1 LAACRR
7 RLLLLLPL
15 LLDDIAPRPATRPAA
30 RRLVPEENTIIT
42 IQLLVAAYAL
52 FSPVYFTSDTRMSE
66 EGEAATIDP
75 PAEDGGEQP
84 VADASASSV
93 IPGEGALEAGVVPTE
108 EQRAAVVKEE
118 DANAA
123 APPPDQVA
131 LAANEGTEADA
142 VGGNAAAADENGLA
156 AADENGLAAA
166 DENGLAAADE
176 NGLAAADENSLAA
189 ADENS
194 LAAADENSLA
204 AADEN
209 SLAAADENG
218 LAAAEENSLA
228 AAEENSLAAADE
240 NSLAAAEE
248 NGLAA
253 ADENSLAAEN
263 DLPAPSNGDA
273 SAEEAASGAQADE
286 RSDATELPAH
296 SEPAIVPPA
305 PHADAAPAKTKGS
318 PQFPLAQLTRSGD
331 LPYYTPAQ
339 VASHAVAADCWLSL
353 LGKVIDVTGVVR
365 SEHPELVQSI
375 VAAAGCDVS
384 HWFTKDGELKTVYDL
399 KSGLRRYQ
407 TPVQYPPSIITANLL

>member
-1 LAACRR
+1 
-7 RLLLLLPL
+7 
-15 LLDDIAPRPATRPAA
+15 
-30 RRLVPEENTIIT
+30 
-42 IQLLVAAYAL
+42 
-52 FSPVYFTSDTRMSE
+52 MSE

-84 VADASASSV
+84 VADASPSSV
-93 IPGEGALEAGVVPTE
+93 IPGEEALEEGVVPTE
-108 EQRAAVVKEE
+108 EQQAAVVKEE

-142 VGGNAAAADENGLA
+142 VGGNAAAADEN
-156 AADENGLAAA
+156 
-166 DENGLAAADE
+166 
-176 NGLAAADENSLAA
+176 SLAA

-209 SLAAADENG
+209 SLAAA
-218 LAAAEENSLA
+218 A
-228 AAEENSLAAADE
+228 ENSLAAADE
-240 NSLAAAEE
+240 NSLAAA
-248 NGLAA
+248 
-253 ADENSLAAEN
+253 DENSLAAEN
-263 DLPAPSNGDA
+263 DPPAPSNGDA
-273 SAEEAASGAQADE
+273 SAEEAASDAQADE

-305 PHADAAPAKTKGS
+305 PLADAAPVKTKGS

-353 LGKVIDVTGVVR
+353 LGKVIDVTDVVR

-407 TPVQYPPSIITANLL
+407 TPVQCPLQLLPQTCCNMHYRATCRCCTRRRRIPTHRSTCRSPSRGGAKRSSLSGC

>member
-1 LAACRR
+1 
-7 RLLLLLPL
+7 
-15 LLDDIAPRPATRPAA
+15 
-30 RRLVPEENTIIT
+30 
-42 IQLLVAAYAL
+42 
-52 FSPVYFTSDTRMSE
+52 MSE

-93 IPGEGALEAGVVPTE
+93 IPGEGALEEGVVPTE
-108 EQRAAVVKEE
+108 EQQAAVVKEE

-142 VGGNAAAADENGLA
+142 VVGNAAAADDNGLA
-156 AADENGLAAA
+156 AADENSSAAADENSLAAVEENSLAAAEENSLAAA
-166 DENGLAAADE
+166 DENGVAAADE
-176 NGLAAADENSLAA
+176 NGVAAADENSLAA

-194 LAAADENSLA
+194 
-204 AADEN
+204 
-209 SLAAADENG
+209 

-228 AAEENSLAAADE
+228 AAEENSLAAAD
-240 NSLAAAEE
+240 E

-273 SAEEAASGAQADE
+273 SAEKAASGAHADE

-305 PHADAAPAKTKGS
+305 PHADAAPVKTKGS

-353 LGKVIDVTGVVR
+353 LGKVIDVTDVVR

-407 TPVQYPPSIITANLL
+407 TPVQYPLQFLPQTCCNMHYRATCRCCTRRRRIPMHRSTCRSPSRGGAKRSSLSGC

>member
-1 LAACRR
+1 
-7 RLLLLLPL
+7 
-15 LLDDIAPRPATRPAA
+15 
-30 RRLVPEENTIIT
+30 
-42 IQLLVAAYAL
+42 
-52 FSPVYFTSDTRMSE
+52 MSE

-93 IPGEGALEAGVVPTE
+93 IPGEGALEEGVVPTE
-108 EQRAAVVKEE
+108 EQQAAVVKEE

-142 VGGNAAAADENGLA
+142 VGGNAAAAE
-156 AADENGLAAA
+156 
-166 DENGLAAADE
+166 
-176 NGLAAADENSLAA
+176 ENS
-189 ADENS
+189 
-194 LAAADENSLA
+194 
-204 AADEN
+204 
-209 SLAAADENG
+209 

-228 AAEENSLAAADE
+228 AAEENSLAAAEENSLAAAEEYCLAAAEENSLDAAEE

-248 NGLAA
+248 NSLAA
-253 ADENSLAAEN
+253 AEENSLAAAEENSLAAAAEN

-353 LGKVIDVTGVVR
+353 LGKVIDVTDVVR